1 MRPHFNSTRIIFAEG
16 AFGTILDHIAEF
28 KPKRVLLVMGKK
40 SFQHSTYY
48 RQFISE
54 IEKYRYDQTPPV
66 PQNPTTNYF
75 KDIQGYSGSK
85 FEVVVGVGGGGC
97 NAVSRMF
104 RERVQGV
111 EYVGVN
117 TDAQALMRCEVPLRI
132 RMGEKLTRGLGVGG
146 DPDKGRESAEE
157 SREEIYEA
165 IKGSDM
171 VFIAAG
177 MGGGTGTGA
186 APVVAE
192 IAKEVEALTIG
203 VVTKPFSFEGSKRRK
218 LAEEGIARLKDKVDT
233 LIIIPNDRLFAVCD
247 ERVTMENAF
256 KMADDVLRQGVQ
268 SIAELVTVPGDINL
282 DFADVKTVMSG
293 AGPAWMAIGR
303 GTGENKAADA
313 ARNAVTSSLLDVSI
327 DGAKGI
333 LFNIT
338 GGTDLSLME
347 VQAAADVIRIAAD
360 PDANIFFGMVTDMKM
375 EDEVKITIIATGF
388 SSEEPFLPKDEHIS
402 QLIMSAIHDEA
413 ELDIPPFLRRQHN
426 SRRGARAY

>member
-1 MRPHFNSTRIIFAEG
+1 
-16 AFGTILDHIAEF
+16 
-28 KPKRVLLVMGKK
+28 MG
-40 SFQHSTYY
+40 
-48 RQFISE
+48 
-54 IEKYRYDQTPPV
+54 
-66 PQNPTTNYF
+66 NPSYENDGVA
-75 KDIQGYSGSK
+75 KIK
-85 FEVVVGVGGGGC
+85 VVGVGGGGC

-146 DPDKGRESAEE
+146 DPEKGKDSAEE
-157 SREEIYEA
+157 SREEIYES
-165 IKGSDM
+165 IKDSDM

-186 APVVAE
+186 APIVAE
-192 IAKEVEALTIG
+192 IAKESEALTIA
-203 VVTKPFSFEGSKRRK
+203 VVTKPFGFEGSRRRK
-218 LAEEGIARLKDKVDT
+218 LADEGIARLKEKVDT

-247 ERVTMENAF
+247 EKVTMENAF

-268 SIAELVTVPGDINL
+268 SIAELVTVPGEVNL
-282 DFADVKTVMSG
+282 DFADIKTVMNN

-303 GTGENKAADA
+303 GTGENKAVEA
-313 ARNAVTSSLLDVSI
+313 ARAAVTSSLLDVSI
-327 DGAKGI
+327 DGARGI

-347 VQAAADVIRIAAD
+347 VQAAADVIRSAAD
-360 PDANIFFGMVTDMKM
+360 PDANIFFGMVTDLKM

-388 SSEEPFLPKDEHIS
+388 SSDETFIPKDEHIS
-402 QLIMSAIHDEA
+402 QLIMSVIQDEA
-413 ELDIPPFLRRQHN
+413 ELDIPPFLRRQN
-426 SRRGARAY
+426 GSRRRAGTY